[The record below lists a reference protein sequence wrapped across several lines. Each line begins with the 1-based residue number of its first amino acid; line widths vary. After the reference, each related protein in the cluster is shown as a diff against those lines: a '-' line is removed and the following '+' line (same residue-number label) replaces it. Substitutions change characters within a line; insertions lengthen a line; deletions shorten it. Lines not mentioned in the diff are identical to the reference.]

1 MKANEADP
9 ITLEFS
15 PIADRVER
23 LLNTLEADSKR
34 KRARTEAVRPLKE
47 KIEKIERGG
56 GTSATAERLLQDD
69 LDVER
74 GHGGVQRMLAAPL
87 DRLHKQGF
95 IVRAEFEA
103 GDRYRAD
110 AYLSAIDPAAGSVD
124 WEQAGGGGRSAKV
137 PTVFSSQIIADAR
150 IRMREIEGKISGAIR
165 IVARLALV
173 KELPTYEI
181 GASVFGYRDR
191 KDAEVAGRVATRMAC
206 AALVDV
212 YRL

>member
-1 MKANEADP
+1 MQAQTEADRHRAKVVRVVDER
-9 ITLEFS
+9 TRLGKTTS
-15 PIADRVER
+15 TVER
-23 LLNTLEADSKR
+23 IMHAGPDALEHT
-34 KRARTEAVRPLKE
+34 RA
-47 KIEKIERGG
+47 
-56 GTSATAERLLQDD
+56 
-69 LDVER
+69 
-74 GHGGVQRMLAAPL
+74 GVQRIVEPPL

-110 AYLSAIDPAAGSVD
+110 AYLAAIDPAAGSVD
-124 WEQAGGGGRSAKV
+124 WNAAGGGGRSAKV

-150 IRMREIEGKISGAIR
+150 IRFRDIESRISGAVR